1 MQTRIVAHATTL
13 CGTVTGV
20 LQLIMIAIM
29 LTDAAQG
36 TYMVHCLYSIT
47 YAVAIA
53 TLHACM
59 AILYCIYSIAS
70 YICKHD
76 V

>member
-1 MQTRIVAHATTL
+1 MQTRIAAHATTL

-36 TYMVHCLYSIT
+36 TYGPTPVFYNLCCSYS
-47 YAVAIA
+47 YF
-53 TLHACM
+53 ACM
-59 AILYCIYSIAS
+59 HGHTILYL
-70 YICKHD
+70 
-76 V
+76 

>member
-1 MQTRIVAHATTL
+1 MIMQMRIAAHATTL

-20 LQLIMIAIM
+20 LRLIMIAIM

-36 TYMVHCLYSIT
+36 THMVRCLYSIT
-47 YAVAIA
+47 YVVATA

-59 AILYCIYSIAS
+59 AILY
-70 YICKHD
+70 
-76 V
+76 